1 MTSPLNEG
9 VKGKVYTK
17 MSRFTEAVLLPGKLA
32 VFLFLPGN
40 LQALQGRLLLYPPLQ
55 PHLMEAGSIHIT
67 EYELSLMDPLLVH
80 RVQKHCVWPHMHTY
94 TCRAQT
100 HTHAHAHAHT
110 YTHAHTPALQH
121 TLSHS

>member
-1 MTSPLNEG
+1 
-9 VKGKVYTK
+9 

-40 LQALQGRLLLYPPLQ
+40 LQALQRRLLLYPPLQ
-55 PHLMEAGSIHIT
+55 SHLMEAGSIHIT
-67 EYELSLMDPLLVH
+67 ESELPLTDPLLVH

-100 HTHAHAHAHT
+100 HTRAHAHT
-110 YTHAHTPALQH
+110 RAHTPA
-121 TLSHS
+121 